1 MPSRGIAISAYNPAF
16 SKGAKIY
23 GANIQSGVVTSA
35 HLADLGIVGGEI
47 AAGAVT
53 SAKLGTDAVVA
64 VKIGAGAVTSAKI
77 GTGAVTNAKIAAA
90 AVTSAKL
97 GTGAVVNAALSAKSV
112 TSAKMR
118 AAFLSGSL
126 VSGKKVFAVAHGL
139 AVRPKSV
146 IACAIN
152 TLTEASAAQNNHVSV
167 AVSAAT
173 STNIYLIASGTQNTA
188 HKYAAYVQL

>member
-1 MPSRGIAISAYNPAF
+1 MPSRGYAISAYNAAF
-16 SKGAKIY
+16 SKGAKVY

-35 HLADLGIVGGEI
+35 HI
-47 AAGAVT
+47 AE
-53 SAKLGTDAVVA
+53 GTVVA
-64 VKIGAGAVTSAKI
+64 GEIGAG
-77 GTGAVTNAKIAAA
+77 

-97 GTGAVVNAALSAKSV
+97 GTGAVTNTKLGATSV
-112 TSAKMR
+112 TSAKIR

-139 AVRPKSV
+139 GVRPKLV
-146 IACAIN
+146 VACAIN

-173 STNIYLIASGTQNTA
+173 SANIYLVASGTQNAA

>member
-1 MPSRGIAISAYNPAF
+1 MPSRGNAISAYSSPF

-35 HLADLGIVGGEI
+35 HIADGTIV
-47 AAGAVT
+47 AGDV
-53 SAKLGTDAVVA
+53 
-64 VKIGAGAVTSAKI
+64 GAGSI
-77 GTGAVTNAKIAAA
+77 
-90 AVTSAKL
+90 TSAKL
-97 GTGAVVNAALSAKSV
+97 GTGAVTSGKILANAVRATHISAKSV

-139 AVRPKSV
+139 GVRPKSV

-173 STNIYLIASGTQNTA
+173 STNIYLVASGTQAAA